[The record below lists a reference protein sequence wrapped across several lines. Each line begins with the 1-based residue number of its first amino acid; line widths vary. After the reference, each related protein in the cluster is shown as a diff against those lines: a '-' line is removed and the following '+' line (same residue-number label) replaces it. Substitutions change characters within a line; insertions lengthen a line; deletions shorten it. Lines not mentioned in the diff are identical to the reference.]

1 MAATVG
7 GNAAE
12 GAIAGLAG
20 EAIVGADGEVLEGP
34 AAGVMGDAGGWAPDE
49 PVVRAGVW
57 GFGGTRGGTTWRA
70 GGAGTTSSSSKGSWL
85 MAL

>member
-1 MAATVG
+1 MPG
-7 GNAAE
+7 GNAAD
-12 GAIAGLAG
+12 GDIAGPEA
-20 EAIVGADGEVLEGP
+20 EAIVGVEGDVMAGP
-34 AAGVMGDAGGWAPDE
+34 AADVVGDAGGGAADE

-57 GFGGTRGGTTWRA
+57 GFGGTRGGTIWRA